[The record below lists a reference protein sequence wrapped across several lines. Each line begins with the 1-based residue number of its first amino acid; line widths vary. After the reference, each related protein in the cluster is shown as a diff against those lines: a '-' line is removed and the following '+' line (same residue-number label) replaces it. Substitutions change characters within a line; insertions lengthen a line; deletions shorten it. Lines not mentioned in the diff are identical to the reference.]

1 LNVDPDF
8 YENRF
13 MTPVAAADPLETRLE
28 GYEEKWICYKSKD
41 ASAKELTVLPG
52 KKVTIKDAAAYGLI
66 AVQGYGRINGRP
78 LETPTMI
85 WYGQDT
91 FDEYFVT
98 EKAAQDGVVLENL
111 SAVEPLVIL
120 KHFGPGN
127 PDLEL
132 EEVQRT

>member
-1 LNVDPDF
+1 MNSHSGTFPF
-8 YENRF
+8 S
-13 MTPVAAADPLETRLE
+13 
-28 GYEEKWICYKSKD
+28 SKD
-41 ASAKELTVLPG
+41 AGAKELTVLPG
-52 KKVTIKDAAAYGLI
+52 RRVRIKDAAAYGLI

-85 WYGQDT
+85 RYGQDT

-98 EKAAQDGVVLENL
+98 EMGAKEGVMLENL

-127 PDLEL
+127 PDLAVSQ
-132 EEVQRT
+132 VQPA